1 MNNINISSLNGGGG
15 NNYNIIRLLSYN
27 FYNNISSSDLNGSID
42 KDLNIF
48 GFWNKNIDE
57 WCINNTNENAYF
69 TDNTSN
75 ILRSKLGNK
84 NSTRPDAAWNDPAGY
99 RLIIEYKE

>member
-1 MNNINISSLNGGGG
+1 MGGG
-15 NNYNIIRLLSYN
+15 NNYNIIRLPSYN

-57 WCINNTNENAYF
+57 WCINNANENAYF
-69 TDNTSN
+69 TDHTSS
-75 ILRSKLGNK
+75 ILGSKLGNK
-84 NSTRPDAAWNDPAGY
+84 NSTRPDAVWNDPAGY
-99 RLIIEYKE
+99 RPIIEYKE